1 MEPLDDSEA
10 TRVGPYRLLA
20 ELGHGGMGRVLL
32 GAAHDGRLAA
42 VKLVHARFASDADF
56 RARFRR
62 EVAASRRVSGAYTA
76 AVMDADADAELPWL
90 ASVFVTGPS
99 LGSVVREAGP
109 LPEAAVRRLALGL
122 ATALVE
128 IHRVG
133 LIHRDL
139 KPENVLLAED
149 GVRVIDFGIARAAEP
164 GGGAEP
170 TRLTQTGWVIGSPP
184 FMSPEQA
191 ESRELTPAS
200 DVFSLGAIL
209 VLALTGDSP
218 FAGTSTFRIL
228 SNVVHGV
235 PDLSGVPAG
244 LRGIVEA
251 CLAKDPTARP
261 TPARLIELL
270 GPVAPAARVWPPAVH
285 TMVAEQQARIA
296 ALLDGPPGREPTLV
310 VPPSRPP
317 VEAPTPTPLSTPA
330 SASTPAGATT
340 ADPAPAAVPVASA
353 TAAPAVSPAAVSDS
367 PAASSPTS
375 PAAAPAPDSPAAMA
389 TVTAPGR
396 VPTTAPDAPPP
407 PPAPRRRRGRTL
419 ALVTAGVLV
428 VAGAGVGGYF
438 LLRPAG
444 DTYRTLPTCAE
455 SAFRLPSY
463 ERETER
469 DFSVVR
475 AEGPETR
482 CFWSAGKPDDKN
494 GKAAEIWWN
503 LKLPTG
509 TKGAATD
516 RQRADFAEQSTGGR
530 AADLAFGDEAYWA
543 PPSAYEDCS
552 LQVRDGNLVV
562 RAAVSYGDDVA
573 DPART
578 CEPEAVQIAERALA
592 ALR

>member
-10 TRVGPYRLLA
+10 RRVGPYRLLA

-164 GGGAEP
+164 DGGAEP

-228 SNVVHGV
+228 SNVVHGE
-235 PDLSGVPAG
+235 PDLGGVPAG
-244 LRGIVEA
+244 LRGIVEE

-285 TMVAEQQARIA
+285 TMVTEQQSRIA

-310 VPPSRPP
+310 VPPRRPP
-317 VEAPTPTPLSTPA
+317 VPE
-330 SASTPAGATT
+330 
-340 ADPAPAAVPVASA
+340 PAPAPAPAPVD
-353 TAAPAVSPAAVSDS
+353 AAPATATPAASPTAGPTAVPAAPAHQAVPAASPAAVSAVPPVS
-367 PAASSPTS
+367 PAAS
-375 PAAAPAPDSPAAMA
+375 PAAAAASAPAVA
-389 TVTAPGR
+389 TVTAPARG
-396 VPTTAPDAPPP
+396 PATAQDAQ
-407 PPAPRRRRGRTL
+407 PPAPRRRRGRAL
-419 ALVTAGVLV
+419 ALVTAGLLV

-438 LLRPAG
+438 LLRPAD
-444 DTYRTLPTCAE
+444 DTYRALPTCAE
-455 SAFRLPSY
+455 STLQLPSY
-463 ERETER
+463 EREAQR

-482 CFWSAGKPDDKN
+482 CFWSAGKPDDKS
-494 GKAAEIWWN
+494 GKTAEIWWN
-503 LKLPTG
+503 LKLPTA
-509 TKGAATD
+509 TRGAATD
-516 RQRADFAEQSTGGR
+516 RQRADFAQQSTGGR
-530 AADLAFGDEAYWA
+530 AADLSFGDEAYWA
-543 PPSAYEDCS
+543 PPSDYEDCS

-562 RAAVSYGDDVA
+562 RAAVSFGDDVA
-573 DPART
+573 DPAKT

>member
-109 LPEAAVRRLALGL
+109 LPEAVVRRLALGL

-164 GGGAEP
+164 GGGTEP

-244 LRGIVEA
+244 LRGIVES
-251 CLAKDPTARP
+251 CLAKDPAARP

-285 TMVAEQQARIA
+285 TMVAEQQSRIA
-296 ALLDGPPGREPTLV
+296 ALLDGPPGREPTLA
-310 VPPSRPP
+310 VPPGRPP
-317 VEAPTPTPLSTPA
+317 AATPTSAPTPASA
-330 SASTPAGATT
+330 SASTPA
-340 ADPAPAAVPVASA
+340 PAPVG
-353 TAAPAVSPAAVSDS
+353 TAAATPTAS
-367 PAASSPTS
+367 PAASAMTAPAAPAAS
-375 PAAAPAPDSPAAMA
+375 PAAGSAAPPASAAAAPSSAAMA
-389 TVTAPGR
+389 TVTAPARGP
-396 VPTTAPDAPPP
+396 VTAPDAL

-419 ALVTAGVLV
+419 ALVTAGALA

-438 LLRPAG
+438 LLRPAD

-455 SAFRLPSY
+455 STLRLPSY
-463 ERETER
+463 ERETNR

-509 TKGAATD
+509 TRGAATD
-516 RQRADFAEQSTGGR
+516 RQRADFAQQSTGGR

-543 PPSAYEDCS
+543 PPSSYEDCS

-562 RAAVSYGDDVA
+562 RAAVSFGDDVA
-573 DPART
+573 DPAKT
-578 CEPEAVQIAERALA
+578 CEPEAVQVAERALA

>member
-1 MEPLDDSEA
+1 MKPLDDSEV

-42 VKLVHARFASDADF
+42 VKLVHARFATDGDF

-90 ASVFVTGPS
+90 ASVFVIGPS

-109 LPEAAVRRLALGL
+109 LPESAVRRLALGL

-149 GVRVIDFGIARAAEP
+149 GVRVIDFGIARAAEHP
-164 GGGAEP
+164 GGAEP

-209 VLALTGDSP
+209 VLALTGESP
-218 FAGTSTFRIL
+218 FVGTSTFGIL

-235 PDLSGVPAG
+235 PDLGRVPVG
-244 LRGIVEA
+244 LRGIVEE
-251 CLAKDPTARP
+251 CLAKDPAARP

-285 TMVAEQQARIA
+285 AMVAEQRSRIG
-296 ALLDGPPGREPTLV
+296 ALLGEAPGREPTV
-310 VPPSRPP
+310 VEPPSGTRLP
-317 VEAPTPTPLSTPA
+317 AP
-330 SASTPAGATT
+330 
-340 ADPAPAAVPVASA
+340 PAPAPETVRHAVP
-353 TAAPAVSPAAVSDS
+353 APVPA
-367 PAASSPTS
+367 
-375 PAAAPAPDSPAAMA
+375 A
-389 TVTAPGR
+389 TVTAPAR
-396 VPTTAPDAPPP
+396 VPAPDAPTPG
-407 PPAPRRRRGRTL
+407 RRRLGRTL
-419 ALVTAGVLV
+419 GLDAAGLLA
-428 VAGAGVGGYF
+428 VAGTGVGGYF
-438 LLRPAG
+438 LLRP
-444 DTYRTLPTCAE
+444 DDDPYRTLPTCAE
-455 SAFRLPSY
+455 SSFRLASY
-463 ERETER
+463 EWETER

-475 AEGPETR
+475 ADGPETR
-482 CFWSAGKPDDKN
+482 CFWAEGPKDKRTRT
-494 GKAAEIWWN
+494 AEIWWT

-509 TKGAATD
+509 TRGEATD
-516 RQRADFAEQSTGGR
+516 RQRADFAQRSTGGR
-530 AADLAFGDEAYWA
+530 PVDLAFGDEAYWGET
-543 PPSAYEDCS
+543 SAYEDCS
-552 LQVRDGNLVV
+552 LHVRDGNLVV
-562 RAAVSYGDDVA
+562 RAAVSFGEGA
-573 DPART
+573 EPAKD
-578 CEPEAVQIAERALA
+578 CEPEATRIAETALA
-592 ALR
+592 SLR